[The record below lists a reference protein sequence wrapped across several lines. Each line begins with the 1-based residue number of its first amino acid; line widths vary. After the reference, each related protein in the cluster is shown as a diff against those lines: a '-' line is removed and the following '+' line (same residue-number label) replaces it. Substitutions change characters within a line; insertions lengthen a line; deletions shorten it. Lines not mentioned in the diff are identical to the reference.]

1 MFISTFPPLF
11 ASWTDLIV
19 GAPNFFD
26 RKAEIG
32 GAVYVYLNPF
42 GHWDD
47 QARPIRLNGT
57 YDSMFGM
64 TVSNVGDLD
73 QDGYGGTRKTFLLTQ
88 NVLIL
93 KGNFCCVESLLYQT
107 VVYGLNHYNKN
118 VVLETSLSDIYTDIA
133 VGAPFDGDGKVFI
146 YRGSK
151 SGIETK
157 PAQVSLLWI

>member
-1 MFISTFPPLF
+1 M
-11 ASWTDLIV
+11 

-64 TVSNVGDLD
+64 TVSSIGDLD
-73 QDGYGGTRKTFLLTQ
+73 QDGYGGRHHGNSFSLYLAVCISLHWGSYLFNGFELL
-88 NVLIL
+88 
-93 KGNFCCVESLLYQT
+93 
-107 VVYGLNHYNKN
+107 
-118 VVLETSLSDIYTDIA
+118 
-133 VGAPFDGDGKVFI
+133 
-146 YRGSK
+146 
-151 SGIETK
+151 
-157 PAQVSLLWI
+157 

>member
-1 MFISTFPPLF
+1 MSPP
-11 ASWTDLIV
+11 SWTDLII

-64 TVSNVGDLD
+64 TVSSVGDLD
-73 QDGYGGTRKTFLLTQ
+73 QDGYGGGSVVFNLEKTIPHLLV
-88 NVLIL
+88 NHIKLHV
-93 KGNFCCVESLLYQT
+93 CVC
-107 VVYGLNHYNKN
+107 V
-118 VVLETSLSDIYTDIA
+118 
-133 VGAPFDGDGKVFI
+133 
-146 YRGSK
+146 
-151 SGIETK
+151 
-157 PAQVSLLWI
+157 

>member
-1 MFISTFPPLF
+1 MVFNFEFFVFVPVLIF
-11 ASWTDLIV
+11 SWTDLIV

-64 TVSNVGDLD
+64 TVSNIGDLD
-73 QDGYGGTRKTFLLTQ
+73 QDGYGGEKKIITEHNQ
-88 NVLIL
+88 
-93 KGNFCCVESLLYQT
+93 
-107 VVYGLNHYNKN
+107 
-118 VVLETSLSDIYTDIA
+118 
-133 VGAPFDGDGKVFI
+133 KVIQFNAKI
-146 YRGSK
+146 SN
-151 SGIETK
+151 I
-157 PAQVSLLWI
+157 

>member
-1 MFISTFPPLF
+1 MSVP
-11 ASWTDLIV
+11 SWTDLIV

-64 TVSNVGDLD
+64 TVSNIGDID
-73 QDGYGGTRKTFLLTQ
+73 QDGYGGKSVRFMP
-88 NVLIL
+88 
-93 KGNFCCVESLLYQT
+93 GPHDNFALCDS
-107 VVYGLNHYNKN
+107 
-118 VVLETSLSDIYTDIA
+118 I
-133 VGAPFDGDGKVFI
+133 
-146 YRGSK
+146 
-151 SGIETK
+151 
-157 PAQVSLLWI
+157 

>member
-1 MFISTFPPLF
+1 MNFKFFKFSTFVSVP
-11 ASWTDLIV
+11 SWTDLIV

-64 TVSNVGDLD
+64 TVSNIGDLD
-73 QDGYGGTRKTFLLTQ
+73 QDGYGGESIQSITAWQSHDLKELSRTQ
-88 NVLIL
+88 V
-93 KGNFCCVESLLYQT
+93 
-107 VVYGLNHYNKN
+107 
-118 VVLETSLSDIYTDIA
+118 
-133 VGAPFDGDGKVFI
+133 
-146 YRGSK
+146 
-151 SGIETK
+151 
-157 PAQVSLLWI
+157 

>member
-1 MFISTFPPLF
+1 MNSKLLCYFFC
-11 ASWTDLIV
+11 SWTDLIV

-47 QARPIRLNGT
+47 HARPIRLNGT

-64 TVSNVGDLD
+64 TVNSIGDLD
-73 QDGYGGTRKTFLLTQ
+73 QDGYGGETDRVMKVQDKVKNT
-88 NVLIL
+88 LI
-93 KGNFCCVESLLYQT
+93 N
-107 VVYGLNHYNKN
+107 N
-118 VVLETSLSDIYTDIA
+118 VVMNYSICTDIA

-146 YRGSK
+146 YRGSD

-157 PAQVSLLWI
+157 PAQVSCLFNVSKK

>member
-1 MFISTFPPLF
+1 MSGSSFLHDEVLISSSLSS
-11 ASWTDLIV
+11 SWTDLIV

-64 TVSNVGDLD
+64 TVSSIGDLD
-73 QDGYGGTRKTFLLTQ
+73 QDGYGGGGQSRLF
-88 NVLIL
+88 
-93 KGNFCCVESLLYQT
+93 SLQ
-107 VVYGLNHYNKN
+107 
-118 VVLETSLSDIYTDIA
+118 
-133 VGAPFDGDGKVFI
+133 
-146 YRGSK
+146 
-151 SGIETK
+151 
-157 PAQVSLLWI
+157 

>member
-1 MFISTFPPLF
+1 MNVDEKRLVQGNVHFDFS

-73 QDGYGGTRKTFLLTQ
+73 QDGYGGTSETFLLTQ

-93 KGNFCCVESLLYQT
+93 KV
-107 VVYGLNHYNKN
+107 
-118 VVLETSLSDIYTDIA
+118 TSA
-133 VGAPFDGDGKVFI
+133 V
-146 YRGSK
+146 
-151 SGIETK
+151 
-157 PAQVSLLWI
+157 

>member
-1 MFISTFPPLF
+1 MEFNNVSFCQYVEFVSPVSVPVL
-11 ASWTDLIV
+11 SWTDLIV

-64 TVSNVGDLD
+64 TVGNIGDLD
-73 QDGYGGTRKTFLLTQ
+73 QDGYGGESKTNRGTEQRLRQMFTLGFLDQ
-88 NVLIL
+88 
-93 KGNFCCVESLLYQT
+93 E
-107 VVYGLNHYNKN
+107 
-118 VVLETSLSDIYTDIA
+118 
-133 VGAPFDGDGKVFI
+133 
-146 YRGSK
+146 
-151 SGIETK
+151 
-157 PAQVSLLWI
+157 

>member
-1 MFISTFPPLF
+1 MHIQLLCTFIQLF
-11 ASWTDLIV
+11 FLCNSWTDLII

-64 TVSNVGDLD
+64 TVSNIGDID
-73 QDGYGGTRKTFLLTQ
+73 KDGYGGLTMLYSSSRPGP
-88 NVLIL
+88 VIAPR
-93 KGNFCCVESLLYQT
+93 LLYT
-107 VVYGLNHYNKN
+107 
-118 VVLETSLSDIYTDIA
+118 
-133 VGAPFDGDGKVFI
+133 
-146 YRGSK
+146 
-151 SGIETK
+151 
-157 PAQVSLLWI
+157 

>member
-1 MFISTFPPLF
+1 MFRVSQKPNALSNVVINFEFSVSVL
-11 ASWTDLIV
+11 SWTDLIV

-64 TVSNVGDLD
+64 AVGNIGDLD
-73 QDGYGGTRKTFLLTQ
+73 QDGYGGE
-88 NVLIL
+88 NLICL
-93 KGNFCCVESLLYQT
+93 HTNHHQFYLHCNIITERVSFC
-107 VVYGLNHYNKN
+107 
-118 VVLETSLSDIYTDIA
+118 
-133 VGAPFDGDGKVFI
+133 
-146 YRGSK
+146 
-151 SGIETK
+151 
-157 PAQVSLLWI
+157 

>member
-1 MFISTFPPLF
+1 MRGKRSSRQLRKFRNSLKISGFV
-11 ASWTDLIV
+11 SRHRWTDLII

-64 TVSNVGDLD
+64 TVSSVGDLD
-73 QDGYGGTRKTFLLTQ
+73 QDGYGG
-88 NVLIL
+88 V
-93 KGNFCCVESLLYQT
+93 CCEPLHMEKSLVCL
-107 VVYGLNHYNKN
+107 
-118 VVLETSLSDIYTDIA
+118 
-133 VGAPFDGDGKVFI
+133 
-146 YRGSK
+146 
-151 SGIETK
+151 
-157 PAQVSLLWI
+157 

>member
-1 MFISTFPPLF
+1 MNNVKISVFYFYFFCFIS
-11 ASWTDLIV
+11 SWTDLIV

-73 QDGYGGTRKTFLLTQ
+73 QDGYGGVSNTF
-88 NVLIL
+88 
-93 KGNFCCVESLLYQT
+93 
-107 VVYGLNHYNKN
+107 
-118 VVLETSLSDIYTDIA
+118 
-133 VGAPFDGDGKVFI
+133 
-146 YRGSK
+146 
-151 SGIETK
+151 
-157 PAQVSLLWI
+157 

>member
-93 KGNFCCVESLLYQT
+93 KGNFCCLIRLMENPTT
-107 VVYGLNHYNKN
+107 V
-118 VVLETSLSDIYTDIA
+118 S
-133 VGAPFDGDGKVFI
+133 DGK
-146 YRGSK
+146 YK
-151 SGIETK
+151 SLTG
-157 PAQVSLLWI
+157 